1 MVVLGLFLGL
11 ISRIGSPQLNVQF
24 FGLGLIQFHSVAISK
39 CLIFCLIL
47 LHSCNCCYVV
57 RFQILIFTKPLFFD
71 LIYSSLYYFLFWEER
86 NIKVGPKYVFTLIF
100 NRGGLWSPNGMNL
113 KWVK

>member
-11 ISRIGSPQLNVQF
+11 ISRIGSPQLNAQF

-71 LIYSSLYYFLFWEER
+71 LIYSCLY
-86 NIKVGPKYVFTLIF
+86 IIF
-100 NRGGLWSPNGMNL
+100 CFGKRET
-113 KWVK
+113 